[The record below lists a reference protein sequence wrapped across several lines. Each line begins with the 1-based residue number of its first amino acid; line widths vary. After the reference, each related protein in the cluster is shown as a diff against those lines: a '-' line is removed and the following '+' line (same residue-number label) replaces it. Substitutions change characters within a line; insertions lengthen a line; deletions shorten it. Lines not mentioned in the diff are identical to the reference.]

1 MTNTEMAQLFINA
14 QDEDFITGLFN
25 QHHECNSEC
34 EDCPA
39 SPACEQ
45 LAEDKDFAKFS
56 KNYNTHI
63 VPILKELTMRCANT
77 EALNSYM
84 DEVEA
89 GEKATES
96 FLDAIASELEI
107 ISDAVWAIKQIS
119 KGYEPYD
126 MDDILEE
133 AINESI
139 QA

>member
-1 MTNTEMAQLFINA
+1 
-14 QDEDFITGLFN
+14 
-25 QHHECNSEC
+25 
-34 EDCPA
+34 
-39 SPACEQ
+39 
-45 LAEDKDFAKFS
+45 
-56 KNYNTHI
+56 
-63 VPILKELTMRCANT
+63 MRCANT

-96 FLDAIASELEI
+96 FLDAIASELDI
-107 ISDAVWAIKQIS
+107 ISDAVWAIKQIA

-139 QA
+139 KA